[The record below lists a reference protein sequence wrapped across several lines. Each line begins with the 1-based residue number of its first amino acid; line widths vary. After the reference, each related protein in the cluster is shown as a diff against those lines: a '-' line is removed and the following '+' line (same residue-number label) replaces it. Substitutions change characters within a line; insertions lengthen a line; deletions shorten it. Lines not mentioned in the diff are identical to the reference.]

1 MPNPPTTAAPVLN
14 ANTLR
19 KLAESADGQRDQDLA
34 IFWDTT
40 NGVYRV
46 AKRDANIGPKIADIR
61 TPMLQSGRTTVPD
74 MVQVKHLDGT
84 VHPLLPIYD
93 AIFWSESSIEK
104 FVIPYYTRL
113 LTQDELAALWRA
125 HASADVYAILHME
138 PSIYETY
145 TGLETLHLLVRA
157 PGFARVSDIVPL
169 SQWARANP

>member
-1 MPNPPTTAAPVLN
+1 MPNPPTTAAPVVD
-14 ANTLR
+14 ASTLR
-19 KLAESADGQRDQDLA
+19 KLAESADGQRDEDLA

-46 AKRDANIGPKIADIR
+46 AKRDANIGPKIIDVR
-61 TPMLQSGRTTVPD
+61 TAMLQPGRQVIPD
-74 MVQVKHLDGT
+74 MVQLKHADGT
-84 VHPLLPIYD
+84 LHALQPIYD

-113 LTQDELAALWRA
+113 LTQAELAALWRA

-157 PGFARVSDIVPL
+157 PGFARVTDIVPL
-169 SQWARANP
+169 SQWATANP